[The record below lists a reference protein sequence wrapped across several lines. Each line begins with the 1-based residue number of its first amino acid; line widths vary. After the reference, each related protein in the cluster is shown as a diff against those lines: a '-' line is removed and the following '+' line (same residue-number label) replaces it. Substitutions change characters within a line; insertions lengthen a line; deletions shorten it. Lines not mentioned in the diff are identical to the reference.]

1 MAEQLT
7 ESQRQEAL
15 DSLTG
20 WSTSLEGDAIEKTFR
35 FAGFIEAFG
44 FMTRVALVAEKMNH
58 HPDWSNVYRTVTVR
72 LTTHDAGGLTEL
84 DIKLARAM
92 DRLAG

>member
-1 MAEQLT
+1 MAERLT
-7 ESQRQEAL
+7 KDQRREAL
-15 DSLTG
+15 NDLPG
-20 WSTSLEGDAIEKTFR
+20 WSLDPEGDAIEKTFR

-58 HPDWSNVYRTVTVR
+58 HPDWSNVYRTVSVR